1 MLFSIFLHFYQP
13 HFQQKDILER
23 IVNESYRKI
32 IKILKENEKAKI
44 TININAGLLE
54 ILKENNYSD
63 IINDFKFLA
72 SRGQIEFTA
81 TAAYHAFLPLLP
93 EKEIKRQILINQE
106 ICQKYFG
113 SLYQPEGFFSPELA
127 YDFKV
132 AKIAKELGFKYI
144 LAEELASPIKQNF
157 EKIYQIEGLDDFY
170 IIFRNKRISVLIL
183 SAILRNVNSLKEEI
197 KEDLEKEKYIL
208 AIMDAE
214 TFGHHR
220 PGLENF
226 LAEFL
231 KDKTIK
237 KANLSEIFERFKSQE
252 KISPRSCTWSSE
264 EQDFWLEKEKK
275 IVANYP
281 FILWFHPQ
289 NRIHQLQWEFTYFL
303 IDEIEKYKELKNY
316 QEIRK
321 KLDQAI
327 SSDQYWWA
335 SAQPW
340 WSLEMIEQ
348 GAFNLKEIAY
358 LLPDEKVKEKAE
370 KYYAEILKI
379 AFDWQRTGKIRQAYK
394 KFYKTEL
401 KKPFKERAPKDWY
414 NLIILEFED
423 EMKKAIENLEFEK
436 AIKWRDAIYKLKE
449 GTDIYDVLHVVDDL
463 RIVRYLPSLKSFYE
477 HFLDEF
483 SPLVKESFKEF
494 SEEKFL
500 KEQEE
505 YLKGKLK
512 DSFLKEK
519 LGPLGFSKDKDGNIY
534 LCEYPS
540 REIKFYLNE
549 GWNAFSV
556 AIFPKNGKKVYQNK
570 NQLRYEIV
578 GKKIKITLVP
588 ESFISWFLEFL
599 KSYDFYQGKKIKLAI
614 LIEKNGWRP
623 KFFKRNQVKIPY
635 FQCFAFKFKIT
646 GFKYVR

>member
-1 MLFSIFLHFYQP
+1 MYFSIFLHFYQP

-32 IKILKENEKAKI
+32 IKILKENKKAKI

-54 ILKENNYSD
+54 ILKENNCSD
-63 IINDFKFLA
+63 IINDFKILA

-132 AKIAKELGFKYI
+132 AKIAKGLGFKYI

-237 KANLSEIFERFKSQE
+237 KANLSEIFEKFKSQE

-264 EQDFWLEKEKK
+264 EQDFWLVKEKK
-275 IVANYP
+275 IVTDYP

-303 IDEIEKYKELKNY
+303 IDEVEKYKELKNY

-370 KYYAEILKI
+370 KYYSEILKI
-379 AFDWQRTGKIRQAYK
+379 AFDWQRTGKIRQVYRE
-394 KFYKTEL
+394 FYKTEL
-401 KKPFKERAPKDWY
+401 KKPFKERTPEDWY

-436 AIKWRDAIYKLKE
+436 AIKWRDAIAKLKE

-463 RIVRYLPSLKSFYE
+463 RKVRNLPSLKSFYE
-477 HFLDEF
+477 HSEDDF
-483 SPLVKESFKEF
+483 SSLVKESFKDF
-494 SEEKFL
+494 SEKNFIKKQ
-500 KEQEE
+500 KEI
-505 YLKGKLK
+505 
-512 DSFLKEK
+512 LKEK
-519 LGPLGFSKDKDGNIY
+519 IKDSILKKKIGPLGFNCDEKGNFY
-534 LCEYPS
+534 LAEFPG
-540 REIKFYLNE
+540 REIKFYLND
-549 GWNAFSV
+549 GWNSFSG
-556 AIFPKNGKKVYQNK
+556 ACFPKEGVYGSK
-570 NQLRYEIV
+570 NQCQYEV
-578 GKKIKITLVP
+578 KNKKIIITLTAN
-588 ESFISWFLEFL
+588 SFIFWILNFL
-599 KSYDFYQGKKIKLAI
+599 KSLDKKGGKKLRLAI
-614 LIEKNGWRP
+614 LTEQNKWRA
-623 KFFKRNQVKIPY
+623 KFFKNNKVEIPY
-635 FQCFAFKFKIT
+635 FQYFAFKFKIT
-646 GFKYVR
+646 GFSI